1 MQINPR
7 VVAQIDLKR
16 AQAADGL
23 SKVEQQQRSNS
34 TIGKAGQGRALSLHK
49 AKQELQ
55 SQVDSWKFLLE
66 VARTA
71 TEAVSELARALD
83 VEKEFPEEAPVPA
96 PERTVAWLGYS
107 PRSAL
112 GTLVCN
118 QTNGICKRYRPEE
131 TKWSALTSEDLSDGG
146 FCDVCG
152 TDVLA

>member
-34 TIGKAGQGRALSLHK
+34 TIGRAGQGRALSLHK

-55 SQVDSWKFLLE
+55 SQVDSWTHLLE

-71 TEAVSELARALD
+71 TGAVNELAESLG
-83 VEKEFPEEAPVPA
+83 VEKEFPAEHPA

-107 PRSAL
+107 PRSVL

-118 QTNGICKRYRPEE
+118 QAHGACKRYRPEE
-131 TKWSALTSEDLSDGG
+131 TKWSALTSEDISDGG